1 MNVEEARLYCLSKN
15 RAEESFPFDDK
26 TLVFKVSNKMFALL
40 DLENGS
46 SINLKCDPEEAV
58 YLREHH
64 SEITPGYHMN
74 KKHWNTVLINQT
86 LSDDLIKELIDDS
99 YNLVVNSLS
108 KKRRE
113 SLLG

>member
-1 MNVEEARLYCLSKN
+1 MNVEEVRLYCITKKGV
-15 RAEESFPFDDK
+15 EESFPFDET

-40 DLENGS
+40 NLKDGS

-58 YLREHH
+58 ILREHH

-74 KKHWNTVLINQT
+74 KKNWNTVIINQT
-86 LSDDLIKELIDDS
+86 LPDDLIKKLIDNS
-99 YNLVVNSLS
+99 YNLIVSSLS
-108 KKRRE
+108 KKSRE